1 MIHFLYKHFRFMGCL
16 RRFMGNFIPLV
27 DYYLNLSQIYYQ
39 YLRIIF
45 SSLKRLG
52 NDSCSQM

>member
-1 MIHFLYKHFRFMGCL
+1 MGCL

-45 SSLKRLG
+45 SSLKRFG